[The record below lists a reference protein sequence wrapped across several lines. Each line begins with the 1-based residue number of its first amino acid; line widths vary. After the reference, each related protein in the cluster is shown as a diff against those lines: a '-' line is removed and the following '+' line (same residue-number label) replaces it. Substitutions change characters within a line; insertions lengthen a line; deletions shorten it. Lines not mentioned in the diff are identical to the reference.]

1 MIQEIFRKV
10 DEGRGLERDDIRYLL
25 ENRESVEEAVF
36 EKARAMT
43 DLHFHKKIYVRGLIE
58 FTNHCHNNCYY
69 CGIRRDND
77 EVERYRIT
85 PEELEAAVAVG
96 AEAGFQ
102 TFVLQGGEDAY
113 FTDERLADWVRRI
126 KKIQP
131 SCAITLSVGERSM
144 ESYARLKE
152 AGADRFL
159 LRHET
164 YDPAHYK
171 KLHPKE
177 MDQQK
182 RMKCLMDLKALGY
195 QVGSGFMVGSPYQT
209 IENLVEDFMFL
220 QEFQPA
226 MIGIG
231 PYVRHHATPFRDF
244 ENGSVE
250 LTAMCIAIL
259 RLLFPTANIPSTTAM
274 QTLAEDGRNRGILA
288 GANVFM
294 PNLSPPRVRKS
305 YALYDNKAAFAL
317 EAAENLRDLKEQIAE
332 LGYEIVMSRGDF
344 TGRENHNVQ

>member
-1 MIQEIFRKV
+1 MIETIFKKI
-10 DEGRGLERDDIRYLL
+10 DEGRGLEREDLRYLL
-25 ENRESVEEAVF
+25 ENRETVEEAVF
-36 EKARAMT
+36 EKARAIT
-43 DLHFHKKIYVRGLIE
+43 ERLFHKKIYVRGLIE
-58 FTNHCHNNCYY
+58 FTNYCHNNCYY

-77 EVERYRIT
+77 EVARYRLT
-85 PEELEAAVAVG
+85 TEEMEAVVAVG

-102 TFVLQGGEDAY
+102 TFVLQGGEDAF
-113 FTDERLADWVRRI
+113 FTDERLADWLGRI

-131 SCAITLSVGERSM
+131 GCAITLSVGERSRQ
-144 ESYARLKE
+144 SYARLKE

-164 YDPAHYK
+164 YDPEHYK

-177 MDQQK
+177 MD
-182 RMKCLMDLKALGY
+182 RDRRLACLYELKALGY
-195 QVGSGFMVGSPYQT
+195 QVGSGFMVGSPYQST
-209 IENLVEDFMFL
+209 ENLVEDFMFL
-220 QEFQPA
+220 QKLQPA

-231 PYVRHHATPFRDF
+231 PYVRHHATPFCDF

-274 QTLAEDGRNRGILA
+274 QTLAADGRNRGILA

-294 PNLSPPRVRKS
+294 PNLSPSRVRES

-344 TGRENHNVQ
+344 TGREI

>member
-1 MIQEIFRKV
+1 MIETIFKKI
-10 DEGRGLERDDIRYLL
+10 DEGRGLDREELRYLL
-25 ENRESVEEAVF
+25 ENREALEEAVF
-36 EKARAMT
+36 EKARAVS
-43 DLHFHKKIYVRGLIE
+43 DRHFHKKIYVRGLIE
-58 FTNHCHNNCYY
+58 FSNYCHNNCYY

-77 EVERYRIT
+77 EVARYRLAT
-85 PEELEAAVAVG
+85 EEMEAAVAVG

-113 FTDERLADWVRRI
+113 FTDERLADWLRRI

-131 SCAITLSVGERSM
+131 GCAITLSVGERSRQ
-144 ESYARLKE
+144 SYARLKE

-164 YDPAHYK
+164 YDPEHYK

-177 MDQQK
+177 MDRQ
-182 RMKCLMDLKALGY
+182 RRLACLYELKALGY
-195 QVGSGFMVGSPYQT
+195 QVGSGFMVGSPYQST
-209 IENLVEDFMFL
+209 ENLVEDFMFL
-220 QEFQPA
+220 QKLQPA

-244 ENGSVE
+244 ENGSVG
-250 LTAMCIAIL
+250 LTAMCIGIL

-274 QTLAEDGRNRGILA
+274 QTLAADGRNRGILA

-294 PNLSPPRVRKS
+294 PNLSPPRVRES

-317 EAAENLRDLKEQIAE
+317 EAAENLRDLKAQIAE

-344 TGRENHNVQ
+344 KGREI

>member
-1 MIQEIFRKV
+1 MIETIFKKI
-10 DEGRGLERDDIRYLL
+10 DEGRGLDREELRYLL
-25 ENRESVEEAVF
+25 ENREALEEVVF
-36 EKARAMT
+36 EKARAVS
-43 DLHFHKKIYVRGLIE
+43 DRHFHKKIYVRGLIE
-58 FTNHCHNNCYY
+58 FTNYCHNNCYY

-77 EVERYRIT
+77 EVARYRLT
-85 PEELEAAVAVG
+85 TEEMEAAVAVG
-96 AEAGFQ
+96 AQAGFQ

-113 FTDERLADWVRRI
+113 FTDERLADWLRRI

-131 SCAITLSVGERSM
+131 GCAITLSVGERSRQ
-144 ESYARLKE
+144 SYARLKE

-164 YDPAHYK
+164 YDPEHYK

-177 MDQQK
+177 MD
-182 RMKCLMDLKALGY
+182 RERRLACLNELKALGY
-195 QVGSGFMVGSPYQT
+195 QVGSGFMVGSPYQST
-209 IENLVEDFMFL
+209 ENLVEDFMFL
-220 QEFQPA
+220 QKLQPA

-274 QTLAEDGRNRGILA
+274 QTLAADGRNRGILA

-294 PNLSPPRVRKS
+294 PNLSPSRVRES

-317 EAAENLRDLKEQIAE
+317 EAAENLRDLKAQIAE

-344 TGRENHNVQ
+344 KGREI

>member
-1 MIQEIFRKV
+1 MIETIFKKI
-10 DEGRGLERDDIRYLL
+10 DEGRGLDREELRYLL
-25 ENRESVEEAVF
+25 ENREALEEVVF
-36 EKARAMT
+36 EKARAVS
-43 DLHFHKKIYVRGLIE
+43 DRHFHKKIYVRGLIE
-58 FTNHCHNNCYY
+58 FSNYCHNNCYY
-69 CGIRRDND
+69 CGIRRGND
-77 EVERYRIT
+77 EVDRYRLT
-85 PEELEAAVAVG
+85 TEEMEAAVAVG
-96 AEAGFQ
+96 AQAGFQ

-113 FTDERLADWVRRI
+113 FTDERLAEWLRRI
-126 KKIQP
+126 KRIQP
-131 SCAITLSVGERSM
+131 GCAITLSVGERSRQ
-144 ESYARLKE
+144 SYARLKE

-164 YDPAHYK
+164 YDSEHYK

-177 MDQQK
+177 MD
-182 RMKCLMDLKALGY
+182 RERRLACLNELKALGY
-195 QVGSGFMVGSPYQT
+195 QVGSGFMVGSPYQST
-209 IENLVEDFMFL
+209 ENLVEDFMFL
-220 QEFQPA
+220 QKLQPA

-274 QTLAEDGRNRGILA
+274 QTLAADGRNRGILA

-294 PNLSPPRVRKS
+294 PNLSPPRVRES

-317 EAAENLRDLKEQIAE
+317 EAAENLRDLKAQIAE

-344 TGRENHNVQ
+344 KGREI

>member
-1 MIQEIFRKV
+1 MIETIFKKI
-10 DEGRGLERDDIRYLL
+10 DEGRGLEREDLRYLL
-25 ENRESVEEAVF
+25 ENRETVEEAVF
-36 EKARAMT
+36 EKARAIT
-43 DLHFHKKIYVRGLIE
+43 ERHFHKKIYVRGLIE
-58 FTNHCHNNCYY
+58 FTNYCHNNCYY

-77 EVERYRIT
+77 EVARYRLT
-85 PEELEAAVAVG
+85 TEEMEAAVAVG

-113 FTDERLADWVRRI
+113 FTDERLADWLRRI

-131 SCAITLSVGERSM
+131 GCAITLSVGERSRQ
-144 ESYARLKE
+144 SYARLKE

-164 YDPAHYK
+164 YDPEHYK

-177 MDQQK
+177 MD
-182 RMKCLMDLKALGY
+182 RDRRLACLYDLKTLGY
-195 QVGSGFMVGSPYQT
+195 QVGSGFMVGSPYQST
-209 IENLVEDFMFL
+209 ENLVEDFMFL
-220 QEFQPA
+220 QKLQPA

-259 RLLFPTANIPSTTAM
+259 RLLFPAANIPSTTAM
-274 QTLAEDGRNRGILA
+274 QTLAADGRNRGILA

-294 PNLSPPRVRKS
+294 PNLSPPRVRER

-317 EAAENLRDLKEQIAE
+317 EAAENLRDLKAQIAE

-344 TGRENHNVQ
+344 KGREI

>member
-1 MIQEIFRKV
+1 MIETIFKKI
-10 DEGRGLERDDIRYLL
+10 DEGRGLEREDLRYLL
-25 ENRESVEEAVF
+25 ENRETVEDAVF
-36 EKARAMT
+36 EKARAIT
-43 DLHFHKKIYVRGLIE
+43 ERHFHKKIYVRGLIE
-58 FTNHCHNNCYY
+58 FTNYCHNNCYY

-77 EVERYRIT
+77 EVARYRLT
-85 PEELEAAVAVG
+85 TEEMEAAVAVG

-113 FTDERLADWVRRI
+113 FTDERLADWLGRI

-131 SCAITLSVGERSM
+131 GCAITLSVGERSRQ
-144 ESYARLKE
+144 SYARLKE

-164 YDPAHYK
+164 YDPEHYK

-177 MDQQK
+177 MDRNK
-182 RMKCLMDLKALGY
+182 RLACLYELKALGY
-195 QVGSGFMVGSPYQT
+195 QVGSGFMVGSPYQST
-209 IENLVEDFMFL
+209 ENLVEDFMFL
-220 QEFQPA
+220 QKLQPA

-259 RLLFPTANIPSTTAM
+259 RLLFPAANIPSTTAM
-274 QTLAEDGRNRGILA
+274 QTLAADGRNRGILA

-294 PNLSPPRVRKS
+294 PNLSPPRVRER

-317 EAAENLRDLKEQIAE
+317 EAAENLRDLKAQIAE

-344 TGRENHNVQ
+344 TGREI

>member
-1 MIQEIFRKV
+1 MIETIFKKI
-10 DEGRGLERDDIRYLL
+10 DEGRGLEREDLRYLL
-25 ENRESVEEAVF
+25 ENRETVEEAVF
-36 EKARAMT
+36 EKARALT
-43 DLHFHKKIYVRGLIE
+43 ERHFHRKIYVRGLIE
-58 FTNHCHNNCYY
+58 FTNYCHNNCYY

-77 EVERYRIT
+77 EVARYRLT
-85 PEELEAAVAVG
+85 TEEMEAAVAVG

-113 FTDERLADWVRRI
+113 FTDERLADWLGRI

-131 SCAITLSVGERSM
+131 GCAITLSVGERSRQ
-144 ESYARLKE
+144 SYARLKE

-164 YDPAHYK
+164 YDPEHYK

-177 MDQQK
+177 MERNK
-182 RMKCLMDLKALGY
+182 RLACLYELKALGY
-195 QVGSGFMVGSPYQT
+195 QVGSGFMVGSPYQST
-209 IENLVEDFMFL
+209 ENLVEDFMFL
-220 QEFQPA
+220 QKLQPA

-244 ENGSVE
+244 DNGSVE

-274 QTLAEDGRNRGILA
+274 QTLAADGRNRGILA

-294 PNLSPPRVRKS
+294 PNLSPPRVRES

-344 TGRENHNVQ
+344 TGREI